1 MTTPTPRSFR
11 AVASTSAASTALP
24 RPLGTRQP
32 PLTHS
37 HLRVT
42 YAVSLAL
49 DASRGATGILRSI
62 ANWIATD
69 RQEAIPA
76 EALTHNGKY
85 PLPSGAVVDVLY
97 TDSQSPYLHAV
108 RYAHPDA
115 KIPGRLWITEIGI
128 RAEEGATA
136 IQATVVLATQDI
148 ASSALPQVAATR
160 PRVVGRLLAANAP
173 LVGTPGLETRSLDL
187 SNVESFLAHLR
198 DPRRTAPLV
207 VISAPPGGVPL
218 VDVQQLRVLACGI
231 ADVYAIAGTV
241 DTHTLAD
248 RAGRDVIPWG
258 GGVRIL
264 YPASSGPYA
273 DQVPAQTFRPVDL
286 DDWRVEGDD
295 PTRRLFASVAAR
307 TARTNASRHITI
319 EAVREEQ
326 IRRRVAKERD
336 RHQAL
341 ANRTAFSAA
350 QAEMAD
356 LTASIN
362 ELQADVRDF
371 EVILEERD
379 QEIAQKNSELE
390 QLEFERDELREQLST
405 AQSKARGLEGSM
417 SQLRDRPRD
426 GAQVLDEVTR
436 DSIVAIA
443 GDAGTIVDA
452 LRAAACLYGDR
463 LVVLDSAWKS
473 ADAAKGFRKVRKA
486 FDLLRRLGSDYWANL
501 ASGKPDSQAK
511 EVFTKNEFAPDESDT
526 VANNKRG
533 RKLRTFNYKGQ
544 PVEMLPHLKIGVK
557 DSEYETLRIHFMW
570 DAEARVIVIGHCGA
584 HINFD

>member
-1 MTTPTPRSFR
+1 
-11 AVASTSAASTALP
+11 
-24 RPLGTRQP
+24 
-32 PLTHS
+32 
-37 HLRVT
+37 
-42 YAVSLAL
+42 
-49 DASRGATGILRSI
+49 
-62 ANWIATD
+62 
-69 RQEAIPA
+69 
-76 EALTHNGKY
+76 
-85 PLPSGAVVDVLY
+85 
-97 TDSQSPYLHAV
+97 
-108 RYAHPDA
+108 
-115 KIPGRLWITEIGI
+115 
-128 RAEEGATA
+128 
-136 IQATVVLATQDI
+136 
-148 ASSALPQVAATR
+148 
-160 PRVVGRLLAANAP
+160 
-173 LVGTPGLETRSLDL
+173 
-187 SNVESFLAHLR
+187 
-198 DPRRTAPLV
+198 
-207 VISAPPGGVPL
+207 
-218 VDVQQLRVLACGI
+218 VLACGI
-231 ADVYAIAGTV
+231 ADVYAIDGMV
-241 DTHTLAD
+241 DTHALAD
-248 RAGRDVIPWG
+248 RAGRDMIPWG

-273 DQVPAQTFRPVDL
+273 DQVPVQTIRPVDL
-286 DDWRVEGDD
+286 DDWRVQGDD
-295 PTRRLFASVAAR
+295 PTRRLFAIVAAR

-319 EAVREEQ
+319 ETVREEQ

-336 RHQAL
+336 RHQSL

-356 LTASIN
+356 LTASIK
-362 ELQADVRDF
+362 ELQADVADF

-405 AQSKARGLEGSM
+405 AQSKARSLEGSI

-426 GAQVLDEVTR
+426 GAHLLDEATR

-443 GDAGTIVDA
+443 GGAGTIVDA
-452 LRAAACLYGDR
+452 LRAVAHLYGDR

-473 ADAAKGFRKVRKA
+473 ADAAKEFRKVPKA

-533 RKLRTFNYKGQ
+533 RKRRTFVYKGQ
-544 PVEMLPHLKIGVK
+544 SVEMLPHLKIGVK

-584 HINFD
+584 HISFD